1 MTKSQIW
8 LSYLSGNLPISLV
21 YFISVL
27 FDMIPVYAPTWIQS
41 FWTLQPDNPL
51 SPILLYIEITLSL
64 IYLIITLYSTLK
76 THNDFK
82 DKFMQLEQGINCSQ
96 YTIADIKTKTIFSSG
111 TITYYILPLA
121 AFAGS
126 DNNIKGAVIL
136 LLFCIIFGIIYVRER
151 LTAYT
156 PILALLGYTMLS
168 CKLQGL
174 QKSAKPESTMLL
186 IKSSEHFVYGGS
198 YRIIALPVTE
208 SILIGKFKHAENI

>member
-27 FDMIPVYAPTWIQS
+27 FDMIPVYAPAWIQS
-41 FWTLQPDNPL
+41 FWTLRPENPL
-51 SPILLYIEITLSL
+51 SLTLLYTEMTLSV
-64 IYLIITLYSTLK
+64 IYLFISSYSTLK
-76 THNDFK
+76 IYNEFK
-82 DKFMQLEQGINCSQ
+82 DKFMQLDQGINCSQ
-96 YTIADIKTKTIFSSG
+96 YTITDIKTKTIFSSG

-136 LLFCIIFGIIYVRER
+136 LLFCFIFGIIYVRER

-168 CKLQGL
+168 CKIQGL
-174 QKSAKPESTMLL
+174 QKSTKPQSAMLL
-186 IKSSEHFVYGGS
+186 IRNSEHFVYGGS
-198 YRIIALPVTE
+198 YRIMAISITE
-208 SILIGKFKHAENI
+208 SVLIGRFKQNKSI

>member
-27 FDMIPVYAPTWIQS
+27 FDIIPVYAPACIQS

-51 SPILLYIEITLSL
+51 SPILLYVEIVLSV

-76 THNDFK
+76 IHNEFK
-82 DKFMQLEQGINCSQ
+82 DKFMQLDQGVNCRQ
-96 YTIADIKTKTIFSSG
+96 YIVTDIKTKTIFSSG

-121 AFAGS
+121 AFTGS

-168 CKLQGL
+168 CEIQGFP
-174 QKSAKPESTMLL
+174 KTAKPENTMLL
-186 IKSSEHFVYGGS
+186 IKSSEQFVYGGS
-198 YRIIALPVTE
+198 YRILAFPVTE
-208 SILIGKFKHAENI
+208 SVLIGKFKHTENI

>member
-27 FDMIPVYAPTWIQS
+27 FDMIPVYAPAWIQS
-41 FWTLQPDNPL
+41 FWTLRPENPL
-51 SPILLYIEITLSL
+51 SLTLLYTEMTLSV
-64 IYLIITLYSTLK
+64 IYLFISSYSTLK
-76 THNDFK
+76 IYNEFK
-82 DKFMQLEQGINCSQ
+82 DKFMQLDQGINCSQ
-96 YTIADIKTKTIFSSG
+96 YTITDIKTKTIFSSG

-136 LLFCIIFGIIYVRER
+136 LLFCFIFGIIYVRER

-168 CKLQGL
+168 CKIQGL
-174 QKSAKPESTMLL
+174 QKSTKPQSTMLL
-186 IKSSEHFVYGGS
+186 IRTLFMAVHIE
-198 YRIIALPVTE
+198 
-208 SILIGKFKHAENI
+208 

>member
-27 FDMIPVYAPTWIQS
+27 FDMIPIYAPAWIQS
-41 FWTLQPDNPL
+41 FWTLRPENPL
-51 SPILLYIEITLSL
+51 SPPLLYIEMALSV
-64 IYLIITLYSTLK
+64 IYLFISSYSTLK
-76 THNDFK
+76 IYNEFK
-82 DKFMQLEQGINCSQ
+82 DKFMQLDQGINCSQ
-96 YTIADIKTKTIFSSG
+96 YTITDIKTKTIFSSG

-136 LLFCIIFGIIYVRER
+136 LLFCFIFGIIYVRER

-168 CKLQGL
+168 CKIQGL
-174 QKSAKPESTMLL
+174 QKSTKPQSTMLL
-186 IKSSEHFVYGGS
+186 IRNSEHFVYGGS
-198 YRIIALPVTE
+198 YRIMATPITE
-208 SILIGKFKHAENI
+208 SVLIGRFKQNKSI

>member
-27 FDMIPVYAPTWIQS
+27 FDMIPVYAPAWIQS
-41 FWTLQPDNPL
+41 FWTLRPENPL
-51 SPILLYIEITLSL
+51 SPPLLYTEMALSV
-64 IYLIITLYSTLK
+64 IYLFISSYSTLK
-76 THNDFK
+76 TYNEFK
-82 DKFMQLEQGINCSQ
+82 DKFMQLDQGINCSQ
-96 YTIADIKTKTIFSSG
+96 YTITDIRTKTIFSSG

-136 LLFCIIFGIIYVRER
+136 LLFCFIFGIIYVRER

-174 QKSAKPESTMLL
+174 KKSAKPESTMLL

-198 YRIIALPVTE
+198 YRILAFPITD
-208 SILIGKFKHAENI
+208 SILIGKFKNAENI

>member
-27 FDMIPVYAPTWIQS
+27 FDIIPVYAPACIQS

-51 SPILLYIEITLSL
+51 SPILLYVEIVLSV

-76 THNDFK
+76 IHNEFK
-82 DKFMQLEQGINCSQ
+82 DKFMQLDQGVNCRQ
-96 YTIADIKTKTIFSSG
+96 YIVTDIKTKTIFSSG

-168 CKLQGL
+168 CEIQGFP
-174 QKSAKPESTMLL
+174 KTAKPENTMLL
-186 IKSSEHFVYGGS
+186 IKSSEQFVYGGS
-198 YRIIALPVTE
+198 YRILAFPVTE
-208 SILIGKFKHAENI
+208 SVLIGKFKHTENI